1 MNGLIS
7 LIPNNRKSDW
17 GISIPFLYKGYS
29 RHGHP
34 RTVAF
39 VYVEGTYRLCLC
51 ACQVCGSCA
60 TLITPQPQ
68 PRQDDCR
75 PDRKWMEIM
84 TGRPDACLPS
94 VRADILTMPVWF
106 QRSSAQQEKKKHGQI
121 SVLTAQTSLIAI
133 IVQAAVW
140 LNAEAIELIDNKVAT
155 PLERPLNG
163 RCRRTSLLKLIIN
176 IYHLNGTEVYCG
188 GLAGGFKM
196 M

>member
-29 RHGHP
+29 QHGHP

-39 VYVEGTYRLCLC
+39 IYVEGTYRLCLC
-51 ACQVCGSCA
+51 ACQICGSCA
-60 TLITPQPQ
+60 TLITLQPQ

-94 VRADILTMPVWF
+94 VRADIVTTPVWF
-106 QRSSAQQEKKKHGQI
+106 QRSSAQQGEKSMDRFLFWQLRI
-121 SVLTAQTSLIAI
+121 F
-133 IVQAAVW
+133 W
-140 LNAEAIELIDNKVAT
+140 LQLLFRLQFDWMLRPLSCIDSKVAS

-163 RCRRTSLLKLIIN
+163 RCRRTSLLKLIIKM
-176 IYHLNGTEVYCG
+176 YHLNRTEVYCG
-188 GLAGGFKM
+188 GLAGGFM
-196 M
+196 MI